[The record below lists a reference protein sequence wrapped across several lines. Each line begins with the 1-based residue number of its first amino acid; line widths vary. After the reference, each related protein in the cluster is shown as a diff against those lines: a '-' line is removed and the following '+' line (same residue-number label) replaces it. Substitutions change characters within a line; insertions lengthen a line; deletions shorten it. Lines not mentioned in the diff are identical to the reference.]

1 MVTMYFNPGSS
12 HMLVGIASQQ
22 DQEVLFG
29 MKQYAPGS
37 TQNIGGNAPFD
48 ATALVLAACAQ

>member
-22 DQEVLFG
+22 DQESLIRHETVCTWLNPE
-29 MKQYAPGS
+29 YRR
-37 TQNIGGNAPFD
+37 
-48 ATALVLAACAQ
+48 